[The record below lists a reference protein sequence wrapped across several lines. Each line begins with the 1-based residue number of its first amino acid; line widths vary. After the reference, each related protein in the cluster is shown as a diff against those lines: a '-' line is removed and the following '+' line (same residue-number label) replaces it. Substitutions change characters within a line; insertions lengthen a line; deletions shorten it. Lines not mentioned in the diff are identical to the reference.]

1 MTLVRLRGLRNNSAI
16 LATLVIFLFTLT
28 LTLYVCWC
36 GRRCSGGT
44 EVTVTGENVDAA
56 AQPYISV
63 TVVVTSFNHTDHDD
77 DNDPTTVTSEVLYN
91 NSNLKQQ
98 QQQQRSSHRPHTP
111 PGAATWGVTLSTRH
125 FYVGIR
131 TQRHYVQT

>member
-1 MTLVRLRGLRNNSAI
+1 
-16 LATLVIFLFTLT
+16 
-28 LTLYVCWC
+28 
-36 GRRCSGGT
+36 
-44 EVTVTGENVDAA
+44 VTVTGENVDAA

-111 PGAATWGVTLSTRH
+111 PPGAATWGVTLSTRH

>member
-1 MTLVRLRGLRNNSAI
+1 MDGQQPENVIPVVPCIGETEVKNMYLRLARRRSRLVGTLDDR
-16 LATLVIFLFTLT
+16 
-28 LTLYVCWC
+28 YVCWC

-77 DNDPTTVTSEVLYN
+77 DNDPTTVTSEV
-91 NSNLKQQ
+91 
-98 QQQQRSSHRPHTP
+98 
-111 PGAATWGVTLSTRH
+111 
-125 FYVGIR
+125 FC
-131 TQRHYVQT
+131 QTTTIHW